1 MGVIVLNKQ
10 KPMIFV
16 LGHPSNTYTLHGFQ
30 SRKNG
35 VEICNAKPLPIPIY
49 IHNYFFFL
57 TYYEEWDNPQSRVCW
72 TLPMYLPVQFVESII
87 QYYYCR
93 YICGDDSSELL
104 GDYSRHYPLLPTWL
118 FITSI
123 IIQIVLLIWGV
134 SKILCLRI
142 EEIWKNKRTMHH
154 KTTAKQTE
162 CGNPPLMA
170 TPVAAGFPSP
180 AEQYIESPLDLNE
193 LLVHR
198 PAATFFVRA
207 AGDSMTGA
215 GIRPGDI
222 LVVDRSLEARDGSI
236 VIACVDNEFT
246 VKFLRSDGER
256 WYLQPANR
264 KYKPITFS
272 EGMEL
277 RIFGVVTAVIHQFV
291 KLSNGKGR

>member
-1 MGVIVLNKQ
+1 MQIKLADVVEQVSGEDNLEAYSPGQ
-10 KPMIFV
+10 PLSSMP
-16 LGHPSNTYTLHGFQ
+16 LQTLF
-30 SRKNG
+30 
-35 VEICNAKPLPIPIY
+35 CNAI
-49 IHNYFFFL
+49 
-57 TYYEEWDNPQSRVCW
+57 
-72 TLPMYLPVQFVESII
+72 
-87 QYYYCR
+87 
-93 YICGDDSSELL
+93 
-104 GDYSRHYPLLPTWL
+104 
-118 FITSI
+118 
-123 IIQIVLLIWGV
+123 
-134 SKILCLRI
+134 LRI

-154 KTTAKQTE
+154 KKTAKQTE

-291 KLSNGKGR
+291 KLSNGKGT

>member
-1 MGVIVLNKQ
+1 
-10 KPMIFV
+10 
-16 LGHPSNTYTLHGFQ
+16 
-30 SRKNG
+30 
-35 VEICNAKPLPIPIY
+35 
-49 IHNYFFFL
+49 
-57 TYYEEWDNPQSRVCW
+57 
-72 TLPMYLPVQFVESII
+72 
-87 QYYYCR
+87 
-93 YICGDDSSELL
+93 
-104 GDYSRHYPLLPTWL
+104 
-118 FITSI
+118 
-123 IIQIVLLIWGV
+123 
-134 SKILCLRI
+134 
-142 EEIWKNKRTMHH
+142 MHH
-154 KTTAKQTE
+154 KKTAKQTE

-291 KLSNGKGR
+291 KLSNGKGT